1 MSSPAA
7 NLPAS
12 QPEAS
17 PLRFVT
23 AASLFDG
30 HDAAINIMRR
40 LIQAQGAEVIHLG
53 HNRSV
58 EDVVRAALQE
68 DADAIALSSYQGGH
82 VEYFKY
88 MVDMLKERG
97 AAHIK
102 VFGGGGGTITP
113 EEIRELQ
120 AYGVER
126 IYHPNDGMHMGLVA
140 MIEDVVRR
148 AGTARQNR
156 GQSALS
162 DTRTQDSAIAQSK
175 RHSDPGFEISIGRML
190 SLIEDDALTESELAH
205 LRKEWQLAGGKTPV
219 VGITGTGG
227 AGKSSVTDELLN
239 RFLANFP
246 EMRIA
251 VISVDPTRRRTGG
264 ALLGD
269 RIRMNSLRSKR
280 VFMRSMA
287 TRRQHMATN
296 IVLKDCIS
304 FLKSLGYDLVIVETA
319 GIGQS
324 DSEIVDLVDFPMY
337 VMTSDFGAP
346 SQLEKIDMLD
356 FAELV
361 VLNKFDKR
369 GAEDALRDVR
379 KQWKR
384 NRTAFTTKDEDVP
397 VYPTIASQFN
407 DPGVSWMFANLCRLL
422 REKLGNRGQSTV
434 SSDDET
440 PGAVQTG
447 KLHSDPGFPGF
458 LVPAIDTSLK
468 EPRATVLIPG
478 NRVRYLAEIAEQGRG
493 INRRIESQAEIAD
506 RAQAYWQSLE
516 SLGDPALPKALDL
529 YAPDALVERSEAPL
543 AGSGSADSSGA
554 GVAERS
560 SALQTRG
567 VDKTLLTLR
576 QRYNDA
582 IQSLDS
588 EALKLLR
595 EWPARLKSI
604 VDDVNEYQVRDKTIR
619 VENYRESLS
628 HQQIPKIAAP
638 TYKSW
643 GELLTFLQKENLPG
657 DYPYTGGVYPY
668 RRTGEDPI
676 RMFAGEGTPERTN
689 RRFHYLSVGL
699 PAARLSTAFDSV
711 TLYGE
716 DPAIRPDIYGKI
728 GNSGVNI
735 ATLDDMK
742 KLYSGFDLC
751 APTTSVSMTI
761 NGPAPIILAMF
772 MNTAIDQQVEKY
784 LRADQTRWDDAHAKI
799 EAMFEGCQRPEYSGM
814 LPETNDGLG
823 LGLLGVTGDQIVD
836 AETYAKIKA
845 QTLASVRGTVQA
857 DILKED
863 QAQNTCI
870 FSTEFAMRMMG
881 DIQQYF
887 VEKNVRN
894 FYSVSISGYHIAE
907 AGANPI
913 SQLAFTLSNGFT
925 IVEYYLARGMK
936 IDDFAPNLSFFFSNG
951 MDPEYTVIGRVARRI
966 WARAMRERYGASAR
980 SQMMKYHIQTS
991 GRSLHAQEI
1000 QFNDIRTTLQ
1010 ALYALFDNCNSL
1022 HTNAYDEAI
1031 TTPTEES
1038 VRRAVAIQMIIN
1050 KELGLNFCENPWQGS
1065 FIVDKLTD
1073 IVEEAVYKE
1082 FEAISER
1089 GGVLGAMDTMY
1100 QRGKIQEESLYYEHK
1115 KHDGSLPLIGVNT
1128 FLPKDHGGYIVT
1140 EIELIRSTESEK
1152 GQQIEN
1158 VANFQQLRNALAVG
1172 APEGANPSAG
1182 LAYLQKTARERQ
1194 NVFASLMEA
1203 VKTHSLGQISHALY
1217 DVGGEY
1223 RRNM

>member
-1 MSSPAA
+1 MS
-7 NLPAS
+7 LPAS
-12 QPEAS
+12 RVPLPQTDAS

-88 MVDMLKERG
+88 MVDMLRERG
-97 AAHIK
+97 AGHVR

-113 EEIRELQ
+113 EEIAELQ

-126 IYHPNDGMHMGLVA
+126 IYHPNDGMKMGLVE
-140 MIEDVVRR
+140 MIEDVVAR
-148 AGTARQNR
+148 AGRARDS
-156 GQSALS
+156 GPG
-162 DTRTQDSAIAQSK
+162 TR
-175 RHSDPGFEISIGRML
+175 DPEQAGIPLPGIDDEIGIGRML
-190 SLIEDDALTESELAH
+190 SAIEDGAFSEAELAL
-205 LRKEWQLAGGKTPV
+205 LRKQWQSGLPGTTGSPV
-219 VGITGTGG
+219 PGPGFRSGRTAPVLGLTGTGG

-239 RFLANFP
+239 RFLASFP
-246 EMRIA
+246 QMRIA
-251 VISVDPTRRRTGG
+251 VVSVDPSRRRTGG

-269 RIRMNSLRSKR
+269 RIRMNALRSPR
-280 VFMRSMA
+280 VYMRSMA
-287 TRRQHMATN
+287 TRRQHAATN
-296 IVLKDCIS
+296 RVLKDCIAL
-304 FLKSLGYDLVIVETA
+304 LKGIGYDLVIVETA

-324 DSEIVDLVDFPMY
+324 DSEIVDLVDFPVY
-337 VMTSDFGAP
+337 VMTSDYGAP

-361 VLNKFDKR
+361 VLNKYDRR

-379 KQWKR
+379 KQWRR
-384 NRTAFTTKDEDVP
+384 NRAAFQLEDEAVP

-407 DPGVSWMFANLCRLL
+407 DPGVSWMFVNLCRLL
-422 REKLGNRGQSTV
+422 REKLATQVEAAAGA
-434 SSDDET
+434 
-440 PGAVQTG
+440 PGMPVHCDFHPQ
-447 KLHSDPGFPGF
+447 L
-458 LVPAIDTSLK
+458 DTTLK

-478 NRVRYLAEIAEQGRG
+478 ARVRYLAEIAEQGRALNAG
-493 INRRIESQAEIAD
+493 VLRQAEAAD
-506 RAQAYWQSLE
+506 RAQAFWQALHALQDPQLPAQLE
-516 SLGDPALPKALDL
+516 LYAAHDLLPAPRTSAE
-529 YAPDALVERSEAPL
+529 APDAA
-543 AGSGSADSSGA
+543 
-554 GVAERS
+554 
-560 SALQTRG
+560 
-567 VDKTLLTLR
+567 VDASLLLLR

-582 IQSLDS
+582 LQSLSS
-588 EALKLLR
+588 ESLKLLR
-595 EWPARLKSI
+595 EWPQRLKSI
-604 VDDVNEYQVRDKTIR
+604 TDPVTEYAVRGKSIR
-619 VENYRESLS
+619 VENYRQSLS
-628 HQQIPKIAAP
+628 HQSIPKIAAP
-638 TYKSW
+638 RYKSW
-643 GELLTFLQKENLPG
+643 GELLTFLGKENLPG
-657 DYPYTGGVYPY
+657 SYPYTGGVYPY

-689 RRFHYLSVGL
+689 RRFHYLSVGQ

-716 DPAIRPDIYGKI
+716 DPAPRPDIYGKI

-735 ATLDDMK
+735 PTLDDMK

-761 NGPAPIILAMF
+761 NGPAPMILAMF

-784 LRADQTRWDDAHAKI
+784 LKADAQRWAQAEQTLARLFDGRA
-799 EAMFEGCQRPEYSGM
+799 RPRYHGE
-814 LPETNDGLG
+814 LPPGNDGLG
-823 LGLLGVTGDQIVD
+823 LALLGVSGDQLVD
-836 AETYAKIKA
+836 AATYAQIKA
-845 QTLASVRGTVQA
+845 QTLSSVRGTVQA

-870 FSTEFAMRMMG
+870 FSTEFALRMMG

-887 VEKNVRN
+887 VEQKVRN

-925 IVEYYLARGMK
+925 IVEYYLARGMH

-966 WARAMRERYGASAR
+966 WARAMRERYGGNER

-1065 FIVDKLTD
+1065 FIVEQLTD
-1073 IVEEAVYKE
+1073 LVEEAVYKE

-1115 KHDGSLPLIGVNT
+1115 KHDGSLPLVGVNT
-1128 FLPKDHGGYIVT
+1128 FLPKEHAGETAT
-1140 EIELIRSTESEK
+1140 EIELIRSTEQEK
-1152 GQQIEN
+1152 DQQIGN
-1158 VANFQQLRNALAVG
+1158 VQDWQRRRNALALAADG
-1172 APEGANPSAG
+1172 AG
-1182 LAYLQKTARERQ
+1182 LGALQRTARERR
-1194 NVFASLMEA
+1194 NVFAALMEA

-1217 DVGGEY
+1217 EVGGEY